1 MTESRSFTY
10 YDNAGAYTI
19 APLITSYD
27 SAVGEPYGGVSDDP
41 SEKTGAMTLAA
52 HSTNN
57 SWNSKMVVFGSADF
71 IDDEHVTSET
81 VIIPVYLLLSTISW
95 MYDSDLDMQIPT
107 KTATT
112 DYISLQT
119 ESFARSLIVV
129 LTIIPVII
137 MVVGIVIWIKR
148 RNS

>member
-1 MTESRSFTY
+1 
-10 YDNAGAYTI
+10 
-19 APLITSYD
+19 
-27 SAVGEPYGGVSDDP
+27 
-41 SEKTGAMTLAA
+41 
-52 HSTNN
+52 
-57 SWNSKMVVFGSADF
+57 
-71 IDDEHVTSET
+71 
-81 VIIPVYLLLSTISW
+81 

-129 LTIIPVII
+129 LTIIPVVI

>member
-1 MTESRSFTY
+1 
-10 YDNAGAYTI
+10 
-19 APLITSYD
+19 
-27 SAVGEPYGGVSDDP
+27 
-41 SEKTGAMTLAA
+41 
-52 HSTNN
+52 
-57 SWNSKMVVFGSADF
+57 
-71 IDDEHVTSET
+71 
-81 VIIPVYLLLSTISW
+81 

-112 DYISLQT
+112 DYISLQN

-129 LTIIPVII
+129 LTIIPVVI